1 MTYHAIMASP
11 LGDIL
16 LCADREGLSGLYFV
30 GQGDCPQVPGLPEQ
44 PVPRADR
51 PSDGMMAGQAIRDFR
66 AHRIKPDDMFSQPDR
81 ATHPLPTRS
90 GLAEDSPPRML
101 REGTPG
107 DVQSLFLTVRRE
119 LAEYF
124 AGRRTSFDV
133 PLALQGTEF
142 QKKIWQA
149 LLAIPYGA
157 LSSYGEVARFAGFS
171 ARHGRPTGA
180 AVGRNPVTIIIP
192 CHRVVSGTQALTGYT
207 GGLER
212 KFALLELEGFSL
224 F

>member
-16 LCADREGLSGLYFV
+16 LCADHQGLSGLYFV
-30 GQGDCPQVPGLPEQ
+30 GQGDCPQVSGLPEQ
-44 PVPRADR
+44 PMPRADR

-66 AHRIKPDDMFSQPDR
+66 AHRISTGDMFSRPGCATR
-81 ATHPLPTRS
+81 ALAARS
-90 GLAEDSPPRML
+90 GSADDAPPRIL
-101 REGTPG
+101 KEGASS
-107 DVQSLFLTVRRE
+107 DVQSLFLMAQRE

-133 PLALQGTEF
+133 PLMLQGTEF
-142 QKKIWQA
+142 QKKIWRA
-149 LLAIPYGA
+149 LLAIPYGT
-157 LSSYGEVARFAGFS
+157 LSSYGEVARSAGFS
-171 ARHGRPTGA
+171 ARHGRPAGA